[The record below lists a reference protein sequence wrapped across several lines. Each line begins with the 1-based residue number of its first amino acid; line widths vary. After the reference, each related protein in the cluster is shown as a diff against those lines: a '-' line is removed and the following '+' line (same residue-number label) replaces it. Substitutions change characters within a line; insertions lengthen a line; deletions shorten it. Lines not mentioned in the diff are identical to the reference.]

1 MPTTTTVSSNYAG
14 RAAGEII
21 GQAFKAADAIQKG
34 LITVAEDV
42 PFKLNLRK
50 IQYTNGT
57 TAYTCGF
64 APAGAVTLN
73 EKELEPK
80 KFKNDFDVCKEDF
93 RSTWS
98 TEIMGASAAN
108 PNAPADIM
116 EAIQVEVLA
125 AMAEKLG
132 RDIWQGDDTNTDEFD
147 GLIKQFVAD
156 SDVKKP
162 TADAAVTETNV
173 LAKYLKAALN
183 DVPVALR
190 SRDLTFA
197 VSPDVFQAY
206 MFYLNTQGIVYGNGN
221 QDFAVTFG
229 RHTITEDAGLTDNTV
244 VIFEKKNVIFAT
256 GLLSDHNTVALSD
269 EDEVGLLTGKVRGKV
284 VYSAAV
290 GYYNGEEI
298 VYLTLED

>member
-64 APAGAVTLN
+64 APAGAITLN
-73 EKELEPK
+73 EKVLEPL

-108 PNAPADIM
+108 PNAPTDIM

-125 AMAEKLG
+125 AMSEKLG

-156 SDVKKP
+156 SDVNKP
-162 TADAAVTETNV
+162 TADAAVTESNV
-173 LAKYLKAALN
+173 LAKYLKPALN
-183 DVPVALR
+183 AVPVALR

-206 MFYLNTQGIVYGNGN
+206 MFYLNTQGVLYGNGN

-229 RHTITEDAGLTDNTV
+229 RHTITEDAGLPNNTV

-290 GYYNGEEI
+290 GYYNGDDI
-298 VYLTLED
+298 VYLTLD

>member
-1 MPTTTTVSSNYAG
+1 MATTTTVSSNYAG

-64 APAGAVTLN
+64 TPAGAIVLN
-73 EKELEPK
+73 EKIVEPL
-80 KFKNDFDVCKEDF
+80 KFKNDFDVCKQDF
-93 RSTWS
+93 RATWS
-98 TEIMGASAAN
+98 SEIMGASASN

-132 RDIWQGDDTNTDEFD
+132 YDIWQGDDTNTDEFD

-156 SDVKKP
+156 GDVNKP
-162 TADAAVTETNV
+162 TADAAVSESNV
-173 LAKYLKAALN
+173 LAKYLKPALAA
-183 DVPVALR
+183 VPVALR
-190 SRDLTFA
+190 SKDLTIV

-206 MFYLNTQGIVYGNGN
+206 MFYLNTQGITYGNGN

-229 RHTITEDAGLTDNTV
+229 RHIVNEDAGLPNNTV
-244 VIFEKKNVIFAT
+244 VIFEKKNIIFAT
-256 GLLSDHNTVALSD
+256 GLLSDHNTVALVD
-269 EDEVGLLTGKVRGKV
+269 EDEIGLLTGKVRGKV
-284 VYSAAV
+284 VYSAGV
-290 GYYNGEEI
+290 GYYNSEDI
-298 VYLTLED
+298 VYLTLD

>member
-1 MPTTTTVSSNYAG
+1 MPTTTTVNSNYAG

-64 APAGAVTLN
+64 APAGAITLN
-73 EKELEPK
+73 EKVLEPL
-80 KFKNDFDVCKEDF
+80 KFKNDFDVCKQDF

-98 TEIMGASAAN
+98 SEIMGASAAN
-108 PNAPADIM
+108 PNAPTDIM
-116 EAIQVEVLA
+116 DAIQVEVLA
-125 AMAEKLG
+125 SMAEKLG
-132 RDIWQGDDTNTDEFD
+132 YDIWQGDDTNTDEFD

-156 SDVKKP
+156 GDVNKP
-162 TADAAVTETNV
+162 TADAAVSESNV
-173 LAKYLKAALN
+173 LAKYLKPALN
-183 DVPVALR
+183 AVPVALR
-190 SRDLTFA
+190 SKELTFA

-206 MFYLNTQGIVYGNGN
+206 MFYLNTQGVLYGNGN

-229 RHTITEDAGLTDNTV
+229 RHTITEDSGLPNNTV

-256 GLLSDHNTVALSD
+256 GLLSDHNTVALVD
-269 EDEVGLLTGKVRGKV
+269 EDEIGLLTGKVRGKV

-290 GYYNGEEI
+290 GYYNSEDI
-298 VYLTLED
+298 VYLTLD

>member
-64 APAGAVTLN
+64 APAGAITLN
-73 EKELEPK
+73 EKVLEPL

-156 SDVKKP
+156 SDVNKP
-162 TADAAVTETNV
+162 TANEAVTEANV

-183 DVPVALR
+183 EVPVALR
-190 SRDLTFA
+190 SRDLTFT

-229 RHTITEDAGLTDNTV
+229 RHTITEDAGLPDNTV

-290 GYYNGEEI
+290 GYYNGEDI
-298 VYLTLED
+298 VYLTLAD

>member
-64 APAGAVTLN
+64 APAGAITLN
-73 EKELEPK
+73 EKVLEPL
-80 KFKNDFDVCKEDF
+80 KFKNDFDVCKQDF

-98 TEIMGASAAN
+98 SEIMGASAAN

-116 EAIQVEVLA
+116 DAIQVEVLA

-132 RDIWQGDDTNTDEFD
+132 YDIWQGDDANTDEFD

-156 SDVKKP
+156 GDVNKP
-162 TADAAVTETNV
+162 TADAAVSESNV
-173 LAKYLKAALN
+173 LAKYLKPALN
-183 DVPVALR
+183 AVPVALR
-190 SRDLTFA
+190 SRELTFA

-206 MFYLNTQGIVYGNGN
+206 MFYLNTQGVLYGNGN

-229 RHTITEDAGLTDNTV
+229 RHTITEDSGLPNNTV

-256 GLLSDHNTVALSD
+256 GLLSDHNTVALVD
-269 EDEVGLLTGKVRGKV
+269 EDEIGLLTGKVRGKV
-284 VYSAAV
+284 VYSAGV
-290 GYYNGEEI
+290 GYYNGEDI
-298 VYLTLED
+298 VYLTLD

>member
-64 APAGAVTLN
+64 APAGAITLN
-73 EKELEPK
+73 EKVLEPL

-156 SDVKKP
+156 SDVNKP
-162 TADAAVTETNV
+162 TADAAVTESNV
-173 LAKYLKAALN
+173 LAKYLKPALN
-183 DVPVALR
+183 AVPVALR

-206 MFYLNTQGIVYGNGN
+206 MFYLNTQGVVYGNGN

-229 RHTITEDAGLTDNTV
+229 RHTITEDAGLPDNTV
-244 VIFEKKNVIFAT
+244 VIFEKRNVIFAT

-290 GYYNGEEI
+290 GYYNGEDI
-298 VYLTLED
+298 VYLTLAD

>member
-21 GQAFKAADAIQKG
+21 GQAFNAADAIQKG
-34 LITVAEDV
+34 LISIADNV
-42 PFKLNLRK
+42 PFKLSLRK

-57 TAYTCGF
+57 TGYTCGF
-64 APAGAVTLN
+64 SPAGAITLN

-98 TEIMGASAAN
+98 SEIMGASAAN

-156 SDVKKP
+156 SDVNKP
-162 TADAAVTETNV
+162 TADAAVTEANV
-173 LAKYLKAALN
+173 LAKYLKPALN
-183 DVPVALR
+183 AVPVALR

-229 RHTITEDAGLTDNTV
+229 RHTITEDAGLPNNTV

-290 GYYNGEEI
+290 GYYNGEDI
-298 VYLTLED
+298 VYLTLD

>member
-64 APAGAVTLN
+64 APAGAITLN
-73 EKELEPK
+73 EKVLEPL

-98 TEIMGASAAN
+98 SEIMGASAAN

-156 SDVKKP
+156 SDVNKP
-162 TADAAVTETNV
+162 TADAAVTESNV
-173 LAKYLKAALN
+173 LAKYLKPALN

-229 RHTITEDAGLTDNTV
+229 RHTITEDAGLPNNTV

-290 GYYNGEEI
+290 GYYNGEDI
-298 VYLTLED
+298 VYLTLAD

>member
-64 APAGAVTLN
+64 TPAGAIVLN
-73 EKELEPK
+73 EKIVEPL
-80 KFKNDFDVCKEDF
+80 KFKNDFDVCKQDF
-93 RSTWS
+93 RATWS
-98 TEIMGASAAN
+98 SEIMGASASN

-116 EAIQVEVLA
+116 DAIQVEVLA

-132 RDIWQGDDTNTDEFD
+132 YDIWQGDDTNTDEFD

-156 SDVKKP
+156 GDVNKP
-162 TADAAVTETNV
+162 TADAAVSESNV
-173 LAKYLKAALN
+173 LAKYLKPALAA
-183 DVPVALR
+183 VPVALR
-190 SRDLTFA
+190 SKDLTIV

-206 MFYLNTQGIVYGNGN
+206 MFYLNTQGITYGNGN

-229 RHTITEDAGLTDNTV
+229 RHIVNEDSGLPNNTV
-244 VIFEKKNVIFAT
+244 VIFEKKNIIFAT
-256 GLLSDHNTVALSD
+256 GLLSDHNTVALVD
-269 EDEVGLLTGKVRGKV
+269 EDEIGLLTGKVRGKV
-284 VYSAAV
+284 VYSAGV
-290 GYYNGEEI
+290 GYYNSEDI
-298 VYLTLED
+298 VYLTLD

>member
-64 APAGAVTLN
+64 APAGAITLN
-73 EKELEPK
+73 EKVLEPL
-80 KFKNDFDVCKEDF
+80 KFKNDFDVCKQDF

-98 TEIMGASAAN
+98 SEIMGASAAN

-116 EAIQVEVLA
+116 DAIQVEVLA

-132 RDIWQGDDTNTDEFD
+132 YDIWQGDDTNTDEFD

-156 SDVKKP
+156 GDVNKP
-162 TADAAVTETNV
+162 TADAAVSESNV
-173 LAKYLKAALN
+173 LAKYLKPALN
-183 DVPVALR
+183 AVPVALR
-190 SRDLTFA
+190 SRELTFA

-206 MFYLNTQGIVYGNGN
+206 MFYLNTQGVLYGNGN

-229 RHTITEDAGLTDNTV
+229 RHTITEDSGLPNNTV

-256 GLLSDHNTVALSD
+256 GLLSDHNTVALVD
-269 EDEVGLLTGKVRGKV
+269 EDEIGLLTGKVRGKV

-290 GYYNGEEI
+290 GYYNSEDI
-298 VYLTLED
+298 VYLTLD

>member
-64 APAGAVTLN
+64 TPAGAIVLN
-73 EKELEPK
+73 EKIVEPL
-80 KFKNDFDVCKEDF
+80 KFKNDFDVCKQDF
-93 RSTWS
+93 RATWS
-98 TEIMGASAAN
+98 SEIMGASASN

-132 RDIWQGDDTNTDEFD
+132 YDIWQGDDTNTDEFD

-156 SDVKKP
+156 GDVNKP
-162 TADAAVTETNV
+162 TADAAVSESNV
-173 LAKYLKAALN
+173 LAKYLKPALAA
-183 DVPVALR
+183 VPVALR
-190 SRDLTFA
+190 SKDLTIV

-206 MFYLNTQGIVYGNGN
+206 MFYLNTQGITYGNGN

-229 RHTITEDAGLTDNTV
+229 RHIVNEDAGLPNNTV
-244 VIFEKKNVIFAT
+244 VIFEKKNIIFAT
-256 GLLSDHNTVALSD
+256 GLLSDHNTVALVD
-269 EDEVGLLTGKVRGKV
+269 EDEIGLLTGKVRGKV
-284 VYSAAV
+284 VFSAGV
-290 GYYNGEEI
+290 GYYNSEDI
-298 VYLTLED
+298 VYLTLD

>member
-64 APAGAVTLN
+64 TPAGAIVLN
-73 EKELEPK
+73 EKIVEPL
-80 KFKNDFDVCKEDF
+80 KFKNDFDVCKQDF
-93 RSTWS
+93 RATWS
-98 TEIMGASAAN
+98 SEIMGASASN

-132 RDIWQGDDTNTDEFD
+132 YDIWQGDDTNTDEFD

-156 SDVKKP
+156 GDVNKP
-162 TADAAVTETNV
+162 TADAAVSESNV
-173 LAKYLKAALN
+173 LAKYLKPALAA
-183 DVPVALR
+183 VPVALR
-190 SRDLTFA
+190 SKDLIIV

-206 MFYLNTQGIVYGNGN
+206 MFYLNTQGITYGNGN

-229 RHTITEDAGLTDNTV
+229 RHIVNEDSGLPNNTV
-244 VIFEKKNVIFAT
+244 VIFEKKNIIFAT
-256 GLLSDHNTVALSD
+256 GLLSDHNTVALVD
-269 EDEVGLLTGKVRGKV
+269 EDEIGLLTGKVRGKV
-284 VYSAAV
+284 VFSAGV
-290 GYYNGEEI
+290 GYYNSEDI
-298 VYLTLED
+298 VYLTLD

>member
-64 APAGAVTLN
+64 TPAGAIVLN
-73 EKELEPK
+73 EKIVEPL
-80 KFKNDFDVCKEDF
+80 KFKNDFDVCKQDF

-98 TEIMGASAAN
+98 SEIMGASASN

-132 RDIWQGDDTNTDEFD
+132 YDIWQGDDTNTDEFD

-156 SDVKKP
+156 GDVNKP
-162 TADAAVTETNV
+162 TADAAVSESNV
-173 LAKYLKAALN
+173 LAKYLKPALN
-183 DVPVALR
+183 AVPVALR
-190 SRDLTFA
+190 SKDLTLV
-197 VSPDVFQAY
+197 VSPDVYQAY
-206 MFYLNTQGIVYGNGN
+206 MFYLNTQGVIYGNGN

-229 RHTITEDAGLTDNTV
+229 RHIVNEDSGLPNNTV
-244 VIFEKKNVIFAT
+244 VIFEKKNIIFAT
-256 GLLSDHNTVALSD
+256 GLLSDHNTVALVD
-269 EDEVGLLTGKVRGKV
+269 EDEIGLLTGKVRGKV
-284 VYSAAV
+284 VYSAGV
-290 GYYNGEEI
+290 GYYNSEDI
-298 VYLTLED
+298 VYLTLD

>member
-57 TAYTCGF
+57 TAYTCVF
-64 APAGAVTLN
+64 TPAGAIVLN
-73 EKELEPK
+73 EKIVEPL
-80 KFKNDFDVCKEDF
+80 KFKNDFDVCKQDF
-93 RSTWS
+93 RATWS
-98 TEIMGASAAN
+98 SEIMGASASN

-116 EAIQVEVLA
+116 DAIQVEVLA

-132 RDIWQGDDTNTDEFD
+132 YDIWQGDDTNTDEFD

-156 SDVKKP
+156 GDVNKP
-162 TADAAVTETNV
+162 TADAAVSESNV
-173 LAKYLKAALN
+173 LAKYLKPALAA
-183 DVPVALR
+183 VPVALR
-190 SRDLTFA
+190 SKDLTIV

-206 MFYLNTQGIVYGNGN
+206 MFYLNTQGITYGNGN

-229 RHTITEDAGLTDNTV
+229 RHIVNEDSGLPNNTV
-244 VIFEKKNVIFAT
+244 VIFEKKNIIFAT
-256 GLLSDHNTVALSD
+256 GLLSDHNTVALVD
-269 EDEVGLLTGKVRGKV
+269 EDEIGLLTGKVRGKV
-284 VYSAAV
+284 VYSAGV
-290 GYYNGEEI
+290 GYYNSEDI
-298 VYLTLED
+298 VYLTLD

>member
-64 APAGAVTLN
+64 APAGAITLN
-73 EKELEPK
+73 EKVLEPL

-98 TEIMGASAAN
+98 SEIMGASAAN

-156 SDVKKP
+156 SDVNKP
-162 TADAAVTETNV
+162 TADAAVTEANV
-173 LAKYLKAALN
+173 LAKYLKPALN
-183 DVPVALR
+183 EVPVALR

-229 RHTITEDAGLTDNTV
+229 RHTITEDAGLPDNTV

-290 GYYNGEEI
+290 GYYNGEDI
-298 VYLTLED
+298 VYLTLD

>member
-64 APAGAVTLN
+64 APAGAITLN
-73 EKELEPK
+73 EKVLEPL

-156 SDVKKP
+156 SDVNKP
-162 TADAAVTETNV
+162 TADAAVTESNV
-173 LAKYLKAALN
+173 LAKYLKPALN

-229 RHTITEDAGLTDNTV
+229 RHTITEDAGLPDNTV

>member
-64 APAGAVTLN
+64 APAGAITLN
-73 EKELEPK
+73 EKVLEPL
-80 KFKNDFDVCKEDF
+80 KFKNDFDVCKQDF

-98 TEIMGASAAN
+98 SEIMGASAAN

-116 EAIQVEVLA
+116 DAIQVEVLA

-132 RDIWQGDDTNTDEFD
+132 YDIWQGDSDNTDEFD
-147 GLIKQFVAD
+147 GLIKQFQAD
-156 SDVKKP
+156 GDVNKP
-162 TADAAVTETNV
+162 TADAAVTESNV
-173 LAKYLKAALN
+173 LAKYLKPALN
-183 DVPVALR
+183 AVPVALR
-190 SRDLTFA
+190 SRELTFA

-206 MFYLNTQGIVYGNGN
+206 MFYLNTQGITYGNGN

-229 RHTITEDAGLTDNTV
+229 RHTITEDSGLPNNTV

-256 GLLSDHNTVALSD
+256 GLLSDHNTVALVD
-269 EDEVGLLTGKVRGKV
+269 EDEIGLLTGKVRGKV

-290 GYYNGEEI
+290 GYYNSEDI
-298 VYLTLED
+298 VYLTLD

>member
-64 APAGAVTLN
+64 APAGAITLN
-73 EKELEPK
+73 EKVLEPL

-156 SDVKKP
+156 SDVNKP
-162 TADAAVTETNV
+162 TADAAVTEANV
-173 LAKYLKAALN
+173 LAKYLKPALN
-183 DVPVALR
+183 AVPVALR

-206 MFYLNTQGIVYGNGN
+206 MFYLNTQGILYGNGN

-229 RHTITEDAGLTDNTV
+229 RHTITEDAGLPDNTV

-298 VYLTLED
+298 VYLTLAD